1 MNRLYLAMFFACIVS
16 HCFSQTKESD
26 QLKDMI
32 NISVE
37 KHILSELEWIKEK
50 KIQKEQYG
58 DQFFFE
64 KEKFPTDFKFND
76 SIVRKY
82 NVSFFEVSNFSR
94 KRLKEGIGVLELGT
108 ICIKQNELLIDISN
122 VYLTKK
128 GKEIFIARDKESGF
142 ATYKFRY
149 FCETKEWKLVG
160 IRPRCCSDEFTLVE

>member
-1 MNRLYLAMFFACIVS
+1 MNRPFLIMLFACIVS

-50 KIQKEQYG
+50 NIPKERYG
-58 DQFFFE
+58 DQFLFE
-64 KEKFPTDFKFND
+64 RTNLPTDFKFND

-94 KRLKEGIGVLELGT
+94 KR
-108 ICIKQNELLIDISN
+108 QRN
-122 VYLTKK
+122 
-128 GKEIFIARDKESGF
+128 R
-142 ATYKFRY
+142 
-149 FCETKEWKLVG
+149 
-160 IRPRCCSDEFTLVE
+160 

>member
-82 NVSFFEVSNFSR
+82 NVSF
-94 KRLKEGIGVLELGT
+94 LKF
-108 ICIKQNELLIDISN
+108 Q
-122 VYLTKK
+122 
-128 GKEIFIARDKESGF
+128 
-142 ATYKFRY
+142 
-149 FCETKEWKLVG
+149 
-160 IRPRCCSDEFTLVE
+160 TLVAKDLKRG

>member
-94 KRLKEGIGVLELGT
+94 KRLKEGISMFRFHP
-108 ICIKQNELLIDISN
+108 ICINQNELLIGISN
-122 VYLTKK
+122 VTLIKI
-128 GKEIFIARDKESGF
+128 GRELSVSRSPEGDFVI
-142 ATYKFRY
+142 YKFCY
-149 FCETKEWKLVG
+149 SCEKQEWKLVG
-160 IRPRCCSDEFTLVE
+160 IRPSYSDDFTLVE

>member
-1 MNRLYLAMFFACIVS
+1 MNRPFLIMLFACIVS

-94 KRLKEGIGVLELGT
+94 KRLKEGISMFRFHP
-108 ICIKQNELLIDISN
+108 ICINQNELLIGISN
-122 VYLTKK
+122 VTLIKI
-128 GKEIFIARDKESGF
+128 GRELSVSRSPEGDFVI
-142 ATYKFRY
+142 YKFCY
-149 FCETKEWKLVG
+149 SCEKQEWKLVG
-160 IRPRCCSDEFTLVE
+160 IRPSYSDDFTLVE